1 MFIDDTIAAIATAP
15 GEGGIG
21 IIRISG
27 SNSLKVAEEIFK
39 AVSGKKIS
47 EYNSRTLVYGNIFDG
62 EKRIDEVLVA
72 YMEGPRSYTGEDVIE
87 INCHGGFISVKKILE
102 LILTKDVRLAEA
114 GEFTKRAF
122 LNGRIDLSQAEAVID
137 VIKSKTDKA
146 QEVAQNQ
153 LEGSLANKIKSLRL
167 KVTEVLAQLEVSIDF
182 SDEDVED
189 VTYKEIEEKS
199 LELREEIKK
208 LYDSAESG
216 KILRDGLKTV
226 IIGKPNVGKSSLL
239 NSILGEN
246 RAIVTEIAGTTRDVI
261 EEFVNIKGI
270 PLKIVDT
277 AGIRETED
285 IVEKIGVQKS
295 KESIDSADLVIIVL
309 DSSKPLTD
317 EDLEILESAKS
328 KKTIVLLNKID
339 LDDEK
344 QFEKIEKIYKKIGYK
359 VIETEAKKQKGIE
372 KLQEQLKNNISAF
385 SGNSGV
391 GKSTLINGIFKRD
404 ITQEGEISKRNKR
417 GKNTTTAIK
426 LYEINENT
434 YIADT
439 PGFSTFDISEIPSQ
453 ELENYFVEFEREKE
467 KCEFIGCT
475 HIKEKNCGV
484 KQAIEEGKISKERYN
499 RFCKIYEELKQKEE
513 RKKW

>member
-1 MFIDDTIAAIATAP
+1 MQGLIVENISNMYKVKAEDKIYESTARGKFKKEDITLVVGDMVELEIIDETN
-15 GEGGIG
+15 
-21 IIRISG
+21 R
-27 SNSLKVAEEIFK
+27 K
-39 AVSGKKIS
+39 AVIKEIK
-47 EYNSRTLVYGNIFDG
+47 NRTVYI
-62 EKRIDEVLVA
+62 KR
-72 YMEGPRSYTGEDVIE
+72 P
-87 INCHGGFISVKKILE
+87 K
-102 LILTKDVRLAEA
+102 
-114 GEFTKRAF
+114 
-122 LNGRIDLSQAEAVID
+122 
-137 VIKSKTDKA
+137 
-146 QEVAQNQ
+146 
-153 LEGSLANKIKSLRL
+153 LANITQIIFVISSKDPKPDLL
-167 KVTEVLAQLEVSIDF
+167 MLDKQLAF
-182 SDEDVED
+182 SEF
-189 VTYKEIEEKS
+189 
-199 LELREEIKK
+199 
-208 LYDSAESG
+208 
-216 KILRDGLKTV
+216 
-226 IIGKPNVGKSSLL
+226 
-239 NSILGEN
+239 LGIN
-246 RAIVTEIAGTTRDVI
+246 A
-261 EEFVNIKGI
+261 
-270 PLKIVDT
+270 
-277 AGIRETED
+277 
-285 IVEKIGVQKS
+285 
-295 KESIDSADLVIIVL
+295 IIV
-309 DSSKPLTD
+309 
-317 EDLEILESAKS
+317 
-328 KKTIVLLNKID
+328 LNKID

-404 ITQEGEISKRNKR
+404 ITQEGEISKRNRR

>member
-1 MFIDDTIAAIATAP
+1 MQGLIVENISNMYKVKVEDKIYESTARGKFKKEDITPVVGDMVELEIIDETN
-15 GEGGIG
+15 
-21 IIRISG
+21 R
-27 SNSLKVAEEIFK
+27 K
-39 AVSGKKIS
+39 AVI
-47 EYNSRTLVYGNIFDG
+47 
-62 EKRIDEVLVA
+62 
-72 YMEGPRSYTGEDVIE
+72 
-87 INCHGGFISVKKILE
+87 
-102 LILTKDVRLAEA
+102 
-114 GEFTKRAF
+114 
-122 LNGRIDLSQAEAVID
+122 
-137 VIKSKTDKA
+137 
-146 QEVAQNQ
+146 
-153 LEGSLANKIKSLRL
+153 
-167 KVTEVLAQLEVSIDF
+167 
-182 SDEDVED
+182 
-189 VTYKEIEEKS
+189 KEIKN
-199 LELREEIKK
+199 R
-208 LYDSAESG
+208 
-216 KILRDGLKTV
+216 TV
-226 IIGKPNVGKSSLL
+226 YKDPKPDLL
-239 NSILGEN
+239 MLDKQLAFSEFLGIN
-246 RAIVTEIAGTTRDVI
+246 
-261 EEFVNIKGI
+261 
-270 PLKIVDT
+270 
-277 AGIRETED
+277 
-285 IVEKIGVQKS
+285 
-295 KESIDSADLVIIVL
+295 VIIV
-309 DSSKPLTD
+309 
-317 EDLEILESAKS
+317 
-328 KKTIVLLNKID
+328 LNKID